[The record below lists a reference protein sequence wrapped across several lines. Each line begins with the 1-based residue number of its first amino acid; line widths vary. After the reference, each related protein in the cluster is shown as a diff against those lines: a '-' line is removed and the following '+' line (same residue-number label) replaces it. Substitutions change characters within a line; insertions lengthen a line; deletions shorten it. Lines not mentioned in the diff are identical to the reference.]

1 MGYEDV
7 EAAAAG
13 EERDAVLRALAEDL
27 MDAGGRPGFV
37 RAERPRDVARVLSR
51 AIRARRP
58 QRTRA
63 A

>member
-7 EAAAAG
+7 EMATAG
-13 EERDAVLRALAEDL
+13 EERDAVLRSLAED
-27 MDAGGRPGFV
+27 MADAGGRMGFI